1 MGSRTQALSANT
13 SFQIEIVQRYRV
25 FETNSSVVR
34 VRGILHNNTTKKVT
48 SSPFRAELSGYGDPI
63 YVLASLSIPAGGSQT
78 IVDKEFTIPHDASGF
93 KYVIFTVTIYNTYT
107 SAFGTPGSLA
117 LAEDLLRIPKPPA
130 KVGGTSARLEPP
142 NTMVIGWQPPDNMGA
157 DISGYQ
163 VDWDTQHWFPA
174 PSTVHVGWK
183 PSMVYGGF
191 TIGTNWWFRVR
202 AQNSMGY
209 GPWSDPFSYYIPNV
223 PGQPAAPNLQL
234 FAPNSVQATL
244 PRWPVENGATVTSF
258 DVSWSKFPDF
268 LDERIMTVYDMSTMI
283 NDLDIDS
290 YWFFRYRAR
299 NSQGVS
305 GWGPASS
312 ILLNS
317 GPRVHYGGQFHNT
330 IAYVHYGGEWHLAV
344 PYVHYNGEWRVAG
357 G

>member
-34 VRGILHNNTTKKVT
+34 VRGILHNNTSKKVT

-130 KVGGTSARLEPP
+130 KVVGTSARLEPP
-142 NTMVIGWQPPDNMGA
+142 NTMYLGWQPPDNMGA
-157 DISGYQ
+157 DITGYQ
-163 VDWDTQHWFPA
+163 VDWDTRHWFPA

-183 PSMVYGGF
+183 PSMSYGGF

-202 AQNSMGY
+202 AKNSMGY
-209 GPWSDPFSYYIPNV
+209 GPWSDPFNYQIPNV
-223 PGQPAAPNLQL
+223 PNPPGAPNLQL

-258 DVSWSKFPDF
+258 DISWAKLPDF
-268 LDERIMTVYDMSTMI
+268 SDERIMTVYNMSTMI
-283 NDLDIDS
+283 SDLDIDS